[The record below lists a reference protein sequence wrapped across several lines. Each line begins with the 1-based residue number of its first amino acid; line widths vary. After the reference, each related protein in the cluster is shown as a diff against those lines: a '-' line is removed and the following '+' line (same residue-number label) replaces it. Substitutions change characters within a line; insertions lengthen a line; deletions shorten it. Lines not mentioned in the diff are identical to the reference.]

1 MRRSRGRL
9 IAVPPF
15 RTRCEEHQISRSEH
29 GISAAIGPRWDVLL
43 GAVGPRH
50 RSTLHYYAALHEW
63 VGFLEIAI
71 QRYPWPIDALEP
83 WAQVF
88 D

>member
-1 MRRSRGRL
+1 
-9 IAVPPF
+9 
-15 RTRCEEHQISRSEH
+15 
-29 GISAAIGPRWDVLL
+29 VLL